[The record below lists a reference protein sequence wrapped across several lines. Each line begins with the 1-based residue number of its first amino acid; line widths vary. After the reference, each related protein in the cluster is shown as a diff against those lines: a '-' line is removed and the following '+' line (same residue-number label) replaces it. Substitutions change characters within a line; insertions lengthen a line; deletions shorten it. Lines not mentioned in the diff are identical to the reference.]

1 MEIEVNINEDR
12 TKLYSEYYY
21 LRWFYVHDP
30 EVVKTCVELLQ
41 SQNDD
46 NLRMAIAILNETKGD
61 KKWKQK

>member
-12 TKLYSEYYY
+12 TKLYTEYYY
-21 LRWFYVHDP
+21 LRWFYVYDP
-30 EVVKTCVELLQ
+30 EVIKTCVELLQ

-46 NLRMAIAILNETKGD
+46 NLRIAIAILNETKGD